1 MALEELQFAREAVM
15 AEVSYRREK
24 QWKIFSWSA
33 TLLTAIGGGVVAL
46 KTQLRLEAFKAHLQ
60 AAPSLALPYKFALA
74 LAVVGLWA
82 YSFFWIRQNWRLSQK
97 AEKALCNFDSKLG
110 IDTSLRT
117 LDVSQERF
125 TRGLWFGYNWA
136 LFLVVVAVLW
146 IVFYDPVISGN

>member
-1 MALEELQFAREAVM
+1 M

-33 TLLTAIGGGVVAL
+33 TLLTAIGGGLVAL
-46 KTQLRLEAFKAHLQ
+46 KTQLRLEALKAPLQ
-60 AAPSLALPYKFALA
+60 ATQTLTLPYKFALA

-82 YSFFWIRQNWRLSQK
+82 YSFLWIRQNWRLSQK
-97 AEKALCNFDSKLG
+97 AERVLCDFDSKLE
-110 IDTSLRT
+110 IDPTLRT
-117 LDVSQERF
+117 LDGSQERF

-146 IVFYDPVISGN
+146 IVFYDPVISGI